1 MAPKRGRKPSQ
12 PKRVRVVSV
21 EELAG
26 TPHHHYCKSPRSLQ
40 AALGQMKVSKR
51 LETSTKEKRE
61 SRGALLWRVC
71 IQVDCYMIQ

>member
-1 MAPKRGRKPSQ
+1 MAPKQGRKHHSPG
-12 PKRVRVVSV
+12 VRVVGI

-26 TPHHHYCKSPRSLQ
+26 APHHHYCKSPRSLQ
-40 AALGQMKVSKR
+40 AALGQMKVNKR

-71 IQVDCYMIQ
+71 IQVDRYMIQ